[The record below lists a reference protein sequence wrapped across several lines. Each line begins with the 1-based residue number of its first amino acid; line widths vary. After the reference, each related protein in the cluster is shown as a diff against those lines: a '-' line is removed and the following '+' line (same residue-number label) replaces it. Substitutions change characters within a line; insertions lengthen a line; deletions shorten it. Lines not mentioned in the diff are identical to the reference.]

1 MAKDPTKTKAST
13 QQHLDFDD
21 MTDDLI
27 IFKTGWVALVM
38 TTTAVN
44 FDLLSE
50 AEQDATIYAY
60 GAFLNSLTFPVQ
72 ILIRSKKADI
82 TAYFNSLAEAE
93 KAQPN
98 PDLKRQIQKYEDFIQ
113 SVVQQKAVLDKKFYL
128 IINFSPLEMGF
139 RGLGKKNVTQ
149 TKSKMQLINDAK
161 AALFPKRD
169 HIIKQM
175 ARLGLTTRQLTTKEL
190 IELFYD
196 IYNPAPTGTQRVIL
210 DTSSYTV
217 PIVEPAVEVPTP
229 APTSQSAEPGQDDS
243 SIQIPPVLPT
253 TIEESLPATRPF
265 TKPDITEEELRPVAP
280 LSQEKPSETLNM
292 QIPQSP
298 TPLENQPLINT
309 IPNQQ
314 PVSAPLPTASSN
326 LSSQQQS
333 ALADLQAAAANAA
346 KLINR
351 SQPITT
357 AAEPNQEGG

>member
-128 IINFSPLEMGF
+128 IDNGF
-139 RGLGKKNVTQ
+139 IGALSN
-149 TKSKMQLINDAK
+149 K